1 MKILLTAD
9 FLSEKPQTVNYHSTG
24 ILRILKET
32 LSLSDN
38 RITVDIFKYGNSS
51 TDIFFDL
58 NAFFN
63 LSGMSY
69 RGGLPDLFDPAK
81 LTRYSID
88 YFGKLINKYDLI
100 IGYELTTP
108 FVCLLENFSKKY
120 INIWLHPIRYL
131 DDELFYVQ
139 SNVESIRNILQF
151 YNISES
157 TYYIN
162 AEYAKVLISRRNAL
176 KDIKKGS
183 VVFFGQ
189 TANDKTLRKLGG
201 GYLSLSDYKLEL
213 KEILR
218 NFENIYYSKH
228 PLRRDDDEFN
238 LLKELVPRV
247 ININCNGYQLLSN
260 ENINLVLTISS
271 SIGIESYFFKKNTI
285 FLKGLT
291 VDIKSG
297 GISLGTDLFDPVV
310 WKKIFNTN
318 DNNMKSEI
326 FFFGKKNKIRNI
338 LDAYY
343 SYPILRDHYGN

>member
-9 FLSEKPQTVNYHSTG
+9 FISEKPQTVNYHSTG
-24 ILRILKET
+24 ILSILKET
-32 LSLSDN
+32 ISLSDS
-38 RITVDIFKYGNSS
+38 RIT
-51 TDIFFDL
+51 TDIFRYGNLSTDTFFDL
-58 NAFFN
+58 SVFFN
-63 LSGMSY
+63 LSGMTY
-69 RGGLPDLFDPAK
+69 RGGLPDLFDPTKLAK
-81 LTRYSID
+81 HSIE
-88 YFGKLINKYDLI
+88 YFGKLINKYDFVV
-100 IGYELTTP
+100 GYELTKA
-108 FVCLLENFSKKY
+108 FIYLLDYFNIKY

-139 SNVESIRNILQF
+139 SNVDHILQNLKS

-162 AEYAKVLISRRNAL
+162 AEYAKILIRRRRAL

-183 VVFFGQ
+183 AAFFGQ

-201 GYLSLSDYKLEL
+201 GYLSLSDYKSEL
-213 KEILR
+213 KTILG

-238 LLKELVPRV
+238 LLKELVPKV
-247 ININCNGYQLLSN
+247 TNIDCNGYQLLAN
-260 ENINLVLTISS
+260 DNINLVLTISS
-271 SIGIESYFFKKNTI
+271 SIGIESYYFKKNTI

-291 VDIKSG
+291 VDIKNG
-297 GISLGTDLFDPVV
+297 GISLGTDLFDPVI
-310 WKKIFNTN
+310 WKEILNNRHSNKNTGV
-318 DNNMKSEI
+318 